1 MKLIGMKIIAVD
13 YDGTLN
19 TSEEIVKLNK
29 LFEDPNNFIVIY
41 TARSYQ
47 IFHDTRRELLV
58 RGIKH
63 HALVC
68 EKMRAD
74 CYIDDRNRDWS
85 DLE

>member
-1 MKLIGMKIIAVD
+1 MKIIGMKIIAVD

-19 TSEEIVKLNK
+19 TSEEIAKLNT

-47 IFHDTRRELLV
+47 IFPQTRAELLR

-63 HALVC
+63 HALVM

-74 CYIDDRNRDWS
+74 CYIDDRNKNWE
-85 DLE
+85 DL